1 MSATG
6 ADGGEG
12 QAAAGGKP
20 SAEREPADGL
30 GDLAYFR
37 ALEDFLID
45 LRGAPLLMS
54 PADYRIA
61 QRWRRR
67 GIPLDLVRQVMRD
80 VFGKLRERG
89 GKEPMNSLR
98 YCAKAV
104 EAAWRQ
110 VEELRAPGEVETG
123 AAGIDVPARLAALA
137 AALPAG
143 LPERAERAARIVALA
158 GDVEHVE
165 AALSALDREML
176 AALEAALA
184 PDARA
189 ALDARVEETVS
200 SLFGRLFAGD
210 VDRARDRLRRQL
222 LRRDS
227 DLPVLSLFSPE
238 AEAGEGEAN
247 QAGDEID
254 RSLPSGPA

>member
-6 ADGGEG
+6 ADGGAGEG
-12 QAAAGGKP
+12 GGAVDDAAAPG
-20 SAEREPADGL
+20 DGL
-30 GDLAYFR
+30 SDHQYFR

-54 PADYRIA
+54 PADYRVA
-61 QRWRRR
+61 QRWHGR
-67 GIPLDLVRQVMRD
+67 GIPLDHVRQAMRD
-80 VFGKLRERG
+80 VYAKLRERG

-104 EAAWRQ
+104 EASWKQ
-110 VEELRAPGEVETG
+110 VEELRAPGERDE
-123 AAGIDVPARLAALA
+123 AAVGIDVPARLAGLA
-137 AALPAG
+137 AALPAD
-143 LPERAERAARIVALA
+143 LPERAARAERIATLA

-165 AALSALDREML
+165 AALSALDREVL
-176 AALEAALA
+176 AGLEAGL
-184 PDARA
+184 DEEARA
-189 ALDARVEETVS
+189 DLDARVEETVS

-222 LRRDS
+222 LRRDL

-238 AEAGEGEAN
+238 AEAGEGEAD
-247 QAGDEID
+247 QAEGGED
-254 RSLPSGPA
+254 LPSPP

>member
-6 ADGGEG
+6 ADGGAGE
-12 QAAAGGKP
+12 AAGG
-20 SAEREPADGL
+20 AEGSVDGL
-30 GDLAYFR
+30 SDHQYFR

-61 QRWRRR
+61 QRWHRR
-67 GIPLDLVRQVMRD
+67 GIPLDHVRHVMAD

-104 EAAWRQ
+104 EASWKQ
-110 VEELRAPGEVETG
+110 VEELRAPGEVEAG
-123 AAGIDVPARLAALA
+123 DEGIDVAARLAALA

-143 LPERAERAARIVALA
+143 LPGRAGYAARIVAIS

-165 AALSALDREML
+165 AALSALDREL
-176 AALEAALA
+176 LAGLDGALDDAGRAALEAR
-184 PDARA
+184 D
-189 ALDARVEETVS
+189 EETVG

-222 LRRDS
+222 LRRDFG
-227 DLPVLSLFSPE
+227 LPVLSLFSPE
-238 AEAGEGEAN
+238 AEAAD
-247 QAGDEID
+247 GDA
-254 RSLPSGPA
+254 PHP

>member
-6 ADGGEG
+6 ADGGAGEADG
-12 QAAAGGKP
+12 AVDDAAAP
-20 SAEREPADGL
+20 DDGL
-30 GDLAYFR
+30 SDHQYFR

-80 VFGKLRERG
+80 VFGKVRERG

-104 EAAWRQ
+104 EASWKQ

-123 AAGIDVPARLAALA
+123 AAGIDVPARLAGLA
-137 AALPAG
+137 AALPAD

-165 AALSALDREML
+165 AALSALDREVL
-176 AALEAALA
+176 AALEAALT

-189 ALDARVEETVS
+189 ALDARVDETVS

-238 AEAGEGEAN
+238 AEAGEVGPE
-247 QAGDEID
+247 DDSEERD
-254 RSLPSGPA
+254 LPPSPGSA